1 MRKLFTNSLARLF
14 TPHGAVG
21 KANVKKTLFFVT
33 ALFLLF
39 CTFGL
44 LIACQSGRN
53 SDTLPFDPDIKRGKL
68 ANGLQYYILKNNEPK
83 ERVYIRLVVNAGSM
97 HEDDD
102 QKGIAHLV
110 EHMAFNGSKKYP
122 ENTIINALEK
132 LGMKF
137 ARDIN
142 AFTDFE
148 NTVYTLNL
156 DDNSPQKL
164 SLAFD
169 VVNQWMN
176 HLTILPKDLDG
187 ERGVVEEEWR
197 RRLSPMLRLGDKKSA
212 VEMQGSRYVLRD
224 PIGDMNIVRHISRDR
239 VADFYHKWYRPDNMS
254 LIIVGDINPNEVKSL
269 LTHTLQQ
276 AQPRLQTPLD
286 KIDFSIP
293 LIQHWRAASVA
304 EQGTNIPALELSFF
318 EEDKQQETLADYKQD
333 LIQQIVTRLVN
344 LRLQK
349 WEENQGEWLDSA
361 NFYRSHLG
369 KETLQTVFSLQ
380 LFDTNYVKNITV
392 LFSFIA
398 EIKQYGFT
406 DDELNGEIARLR
418 QLNEKQQNI
427 RSGSLKIADDLV
439 SIAANHQITL
449 NAKDRYKL
457 NRRFLNEISIKD
469 INETFNNMLALKAK
483 LLLVTQ
489 PLPEK
494 PLPFDATNLEQ
505 RWNQAMNTAQHPWQK
520 EKHKTKRP
528 HFSSENGSLVLEKHW
543 DKGNIDEYRLSNGAK
558 LIYHYS
564 DKTPNQVHFRA
575 VTSGGLR
582 SVPNQDY
589 HLLRTATI
597 LVDDTGVGEL
607 TPEDINHLFGQNPL
621 VLATVID
628 DNKQGFTGVAKSQD
642 LANLLTLFRLKLQ
655 SAPISDNALQKYRRE
670 TQDYFKQIDVET
682 KFMQAVSRLRQPNIA
697 TAYTQN
703 QAELLAFTAAQLS
716 QIYQEKILD
725 KTDFTYFIIGDI
737 SRSDVEKLAKQ
748 YLATVEVKTQSWV
761 YQPIRIHTP
770 KKAFSMSG
778 LSEPRADVE
787 IYLTAEN
794 QWQAEQKYAL
804 DILADI
810 VQEKLRLVLREKVSG
825 IYSVNSWFSQEPHLP
840 QIEGKIEF
848 TCAPNRA
855 EELIKLTYQ
864 VLDDIIENGVDETLL
879 RKKQAEQQQQIKRQF
894 DSLVS
899 VATLIEESYWQ
910 QGNPQSIYLY
920 QRLEQ
925 IADKAKI
932 EELAKKVL
940 VKPARFEA
948 VLRQ

>member
-1 MRKLFTNSLARLF
+1 MKKL
-14 TPHGAVG
+14 
-21 KANVKKTLFFVT
+21 T
-33 ALFLLF
+33 ALFLLL
-39 CTFGL
+39 CTLGG
-44 LIACQSGRN
+44 LIACQN
-53 SDTLPFDPDIKRGKL
+53 KADADTLPFDPDIKQGKL
-68 ANGLQYYILKNNEPK
+68 ANGLQYYILHNSEPK
-83 ERVYIRLVVNAGSM
+83 NRVYLRLVVNAGSM

-122 ENTIINALEK
+122 ENTIITALEK

-156 DDNSPQKL
+156 DDNSPEKL

-169 VVNQWMN
+169 VINQWMN

-212 VEMQGSRYVLRD
+212 IEMVGSRYVLRD
-224 PIGDMNIVRHISRDR
+224 PIGDMKIIRRISRER

-254 LIIVGDINPNEVKSL
+254 VIVVGDIDPNQVKTL
-269 LTHTLQQ
+269 LNNAL
-276 AQPRLQTPLD
+276 AQSDPRLQTPLD

-293 LIQHWRAASVA
+293 LIQHWRVASVA

-318 EEDKQQETLADYKQD
+318 EEDKQQETVTDYKQD

-349 WEENQGEWLDSA
+349 WEEHQGDWLDSA

-369 KETLQTVFSLQ
+369 KETLQMVFSLQ
-380 LFDTNYVKNITV
+380 LFNTHYLKNITA
-392 LFSFIA
+392 LFTFLA
-398 EIKQYGFT
+398 EIRQHGFT
-406 DDELNGEIARLR
+406 QEELNAEITRLR
-418 QLNEKQQNI
+418 HLNEKQKEI
-427 RSGSLKIADDLV
+427 RSGSLRIADELIAV
-439 SIAANHQITL
+439 AANHQITL

-457 NRRFLNEISIKD
+457 NRRFLDEIKLSD
-469 INETFNNMLALKAK
+469 INETFNKTLALKAK

-489 PLPEK
+489 PLPEQK
-494 PLPFDATNLEQ
+494 LPFNATDIEQ
-505 RWNQAMNTAQHPWQK
+505 RWEQIMRQAQSPWQK
-520 EKHKTKRP
+520 EKHQAKRP
-528 HFSSENGSLVLEKHW
+528 HFSSEDGSLVLEKHW

-582 SVPNQDY
+582 TVPNQDY

-607 TPEDINHLFGQNPL
+607 ASSDINHLFGQNPL

-628 DNKQGFTGVAKSQD
+628 DDKQGFTGVGKSQD
-642 LANLLTLFRLKLQ
+642 LENLLTLFRLKLQ
-655 SAPISDNALQKYRRE
+655 SAPISDSALQKYRRE

-703 QAELLAFTAAQLS
+703 QAELLGFTTAQLS

-737 SRSDVEKLAKQ
+737 SRDDVEKLAKQ
-748 YLATVEVKTQSWV
+748 YLATVEVKTQSRV
-761 YQPIRIHTP
+761 YQPTPIHTP
-770 KKAFSMSG
+770 NKTFSMRG

-804 DILADI
+804 DILGDI
-810 VQEKLRLVLREKVSG
+810 VQEKLRLVLREKASG
-825 IYSVNSWFSQEPHLP
+825 IYSVNSWFSQESYMP

-848 TCAPNRA
+848 SCAPERA
-855 EELIKLTYQ
+855 DELIKLTHQ
-864 VLDDIIENGVDETLL
+864 ILDEIIEQGIDETLL
-879 RKKQAEQQQQIKRQF
+879 RKKQAEQLQQIKRQF

-899 VATLIEESYWQ
+899 VASLIEESYWQ
-910 QGNPQSIYLY
+910 QGDPQSIYLY
-920 QRLEQ
+920 QHLEQ
-925 IADKAKI
+925 LASKPKI
-932 EELAKKVL
+932 EALAKKVL

-948 VLRQ
+948 ILRQ

>member
-1 MRKLFTNSLARLF
+1 MMKKL
-14 TPHGAVG
+14 
-21 KANVKKTLFFVT
+21 T

-39 CTFGL
+39 CTFGM
-44 LIACQSGRN
+44 LIACQSN
-53 SDTLPFDPDIKRGKL
+53 VDSDTLPFDPDIKQGKL
-68 ANGLQYYILKNNEPK
+68 ANGLQYYILHNSEPK
-83 ERVYIRLVVNAGSM
+83 NRVYLRLVVNAGSM

-110 EHMAFNGSKKYP
+110 EHMAFNGSTKYP

-169 VVNQWMN
+169 VINQWMN

-212 VEMQGSRYVLRD
+212 IEMVGSRYILRD
-224 PIGDMNIVRHISRDR
+224 PIGDMKIIRHISRDR

-254 LIIVGDINPNEVKSL
+254 VIVVGDIDPNEVKTL
-269 LTHTLQQ
+269 LNNAL
-276 AQPRLQTPLD
+276 AQSDPRLQTPLN

-293 LIQHWRAASVA
+293 LIQHWRVASVA

-318 EEDKQQETLADYKQD
+318 EEDKQQETVTDYKQD

-349 WEENQGEWLDSA
+349 WEEHQGDWLDSA

-380 LFDTNYVKNITV
+380 LFNTHYLKNITA
-392 LFSFIA
+392 LFTFLA
-398 EIKQYGFT
+398 EIRQHGFT
-406 DDELNGEIARLR
+406 QEELNAEITRLHR
-418 QLNEKQQNI
+418 LNEKQKEI
-427 RSGSLKIADDLV
+427 RSGSLKIADELIV
-439 SIAANHQITL
+439 VAANHQITL

-457 NRRFLNEISIKD
+457 NRRFLDEIKLSD
-469 INETFNNMLALKAK
+469 INETFNKTLALKAK

-489 PLPEK
+489 PLPEQK
-494 PLPFDATNLEQ
+494 LPFNATDIEQ
-505 RWNQAMNTAQHPWQK
+505 RWEQIMRQTQTPWQH
-520 EKHKTKRP
+520 EKHQAKRP
-528 HFSSENGSLVLEKHW
+528 HFTSEGGALVLEKHW

-575 VTSGGLR
+575 VTHGGLR
-582 SVPNQDY
+582 AVPNQDY

-597 LVDDTGVGEL
+597 LADDSGVGEL
-607 TPEDINHLFGQNPL
+607 AAADVNHLFGQNPL

-628 DNKQGFTGVAKSQD
+628 EDKQGFTGVAKSQD

-655 SAPISDNALQKYRRE
+655 SAPISDSALQKYRRE
-670 TQDYFKQIDVET
+670 TQDYFKQIDAET
-682 KFMQAVSRLRQPNIA
+682 LFMQAISRLRQPNIA
-697 TAYTQN
+697 TAYTQK
-703 QAELLAFTAAQLS
+703 QSELLGFTAAQLS
-716 QIYQEKILD
+716 RIYQEKILAN
-725 KTDFTYFIIGDI
+725 TDFTYFIIGDI
-737 SRSDVEKLAKQ
+737 SRRDVEKLAKQ
-748 YLATVEVKTQSWV
+748 YLATVEVKTQPRKL
-761 YQPIRIHTP
+761 QIHTIHTP
-770 KKAFSMSG
+770 KKSFLMSG
-778 LSEPRADVE
+778 LREPRTDVE
-787 IYLTAEN
+787 IYLTTEN

-804 DILADI
+804 DILGDI
-810 VQEKLRLVLREKVSG
+810 VQEKLRLVLREKASG
-825 IYSVNSWFSQEPHLP
+825 IYSVNSWFNQESYMP

-848 TCAPNRA
+848 SCAPERA
-855 EELIKLTYQ
+855 NELIKLTHQ
-864 VLDDIIENGVDETLL
+864 ILDDIIEQGIDETLL
-879 RKKQAEQQQQIKRQF
+879 RKKQAEQLQQIKRQF

-899 VATLIEESYWQ
+899 VASLIEESYWQ
-910 QGNPQSIYLY
+910 QGNPQLVYLY
-920 QRLEQ
+920 QSLEQ
-925 IADKAKI
+925 LTTKAKI
-932 EELAKKVL
+932 EALAKKAL
-940 VKPARFEA
+940 AKPARFEA
-948 VLRQ
+948 ILRQ